1 MTLEAAHDHVLA
13 GAGSREPIRI
23 GIVGAGSMGRALA
36 VRFAAAGHMVMLSN
50 SRGPDTLVE
59 VIGSIQGNVRA
70 GTVAEAARF
79 GEIVAVAIPV
89 PAIRTL
95 PTEPF
100 AAKIVVDA
108 NNYYPEADGHV
119 PALDADE
126 TTSSQLLA
134 SLLPGAT
141 VVKAFNTIYFRRLLE
156 ESRPD
161 LPTEERLAIPIAGD
175 DPNAKQTVL
184 ELIEQIGFT
193 GSTPERSPRADASSP
208 ARRSTSPSRTADAG
222 RQPSPARACTSFSPS
237 RTRAESHDDPYRQA
251 DPCGRRHR
259 QRGRPPR

>member
-193 GSTPERSPRADASSP
+193 GV
-208 ARRSTSPSRTADAG
+208 DAG
-222 RQPSPARACTSFSPS
+222 TLAQSRRQQPGSPLYLAFADS
-237 RTRAESHDDPYRQA
+237 RRRQTTLTGSRLHELLAESNQS
-251 DPCGRRHR
+251 GES
-259 QRGRPPR
+259 

>member
-79 GEIVAVAIPV
+79 GEVVAVAIPV

-141 VVKAFNTIYFRRLLE
+141 VVKPFNTIYFRRLLE

-193 GSTPERSPRADASSP
+193 GV
-208 ARRSTSPSRTADAG
+208 DAG
-222 RQPSPARACTSFSPS
+222 TLAQSRRQQPGSPLYLAFADS
-237 RTRAESHDDPYRQA
+237 RRRQTTLTGSRLHELLAESNQS
-251 DPCGRRHR
+251 GES
-259 QRGRPPR
+259 